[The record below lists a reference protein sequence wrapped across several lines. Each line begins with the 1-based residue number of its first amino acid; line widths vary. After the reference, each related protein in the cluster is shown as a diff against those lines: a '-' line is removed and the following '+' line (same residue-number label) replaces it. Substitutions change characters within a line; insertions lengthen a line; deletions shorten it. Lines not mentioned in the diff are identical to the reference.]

1 MTLEAS
7 FTKCQGL
14 CSFQEHFP
22 QKVGQCLK
30 PASTPSHCIY
40 VRIHSNSAFFA
51 PSGQRLSSPGHK
63 KSTIIGQITPTP
75 DVMSRN
81 SGSKIRSTF
90 SRWQR
95 EKKVSRRCLHCYPA
109 KLSVIQILFT
119 ASSSSLSSPS
129 SPSLTAAH
137 FELHGFVEYI
147 FVYPVPGVF
156 QEYACIIRQPLS
168 KSHYSL
174 ISLVYLL

>member
-1 MTLEAS
+1 MCGYIRT
-7 FTKCQGL
+7 
-14 CSFQEHFP
+14 
-22 QKVGQCLK
+22 
-30 PASTPSHCIY
+30 
-40 VRIHSNSAFFA
+40 A
-51 PSGQRLSSPGHK
+51 PS
-63 KSTIIGQITPTP
+63 
-75 DVMSRN
+75 SRHQVSVYLPLDIKEYN
-81 SGSKIRSTF
+81 NWANNARAGCHVEEFWLKNKVHVFMVAER
-90 SRWQR
+90 
-95 EKKVSRRCLHCYPA
+95 KKVSRRCLHCYPA
-109 KLSVIQILFT
+109 KLSIIQILFT
-119 ASSSSLSSPS
+119 ASSSSLSSSS

>member
-1 MTLEAS
+1 MCGYIRT
-7 FTKCQGL
+7 
-14 CSFQEHFP
+14 
-22 QKVGQCLK
+22 
-30 PASTPSHCIY
+30 
-40 VRIHSNSAFFA
+40 A
-51 PSGQRLSSPGHK
+51 PS
-63 KSTIIGQITPTP
+63 
-75 DVMSRN
+75 SRHQVSVYLPLDIKEYN
-81 SGSKIRSTF
+81 NWANNARAGCHVEEFWLKNKVHVFTVAER
-90 SRWQR
+90 
-95 EKKVSRRCLHCYPA
+95 KKVSRRCLHCYPA
-109 KLSVIQILFT
+109 KLSIIQILFT

>member
-1 MTLEAS
+1 MCGYIRT
-7 FTKCQGL
+7 
-14 CSFQEHFP
+14 
-22 QKVGQCLK
+22 
-30 PASTPSHCIY
+30 
-40 VRIHSNSAFFA
+40 A
-51 PSGQRLSSPGHK
+51 PS
-63 KSTIIGQITPTP
+63 
-75 DVMSRN
+75 SRHQVSVYLPLDIKEYN
-81 SGSKIRSTF
+81 NWANNARAGCHVEEFWLKNKVHVFMVAER
-90 SRWQR
+90 
-95 EKKVSRRCLHCYPA
+95 KKVSRRCLHCYPA
-109 KLSVIQILFT
+109 KLSIIQILFT

>member
-1 MTLEAS
+1 MCGYIRT
-7 FTKCQGL
+7 
-14 CSFQEHFP
+14 
-22 QKVGQCLK
+22 
-30 PASTPSHCIY
+30 
-40 VRIHSNSAFFA
+40 A
-51 PSGQRLSSPGHK
+51 PS
-63 KSTIIGQITPTP
+63 
-75 DVMSRN
+75 SRHQVSVYLPLDIKEYN
-81 SGSKIRSTF
+81 NWANNARAGCQVEEFWLKNKVHVFMVAER
-90 SRWQR
+90 
-95 EKKVSRRCLHCYPA
+95 KKVSRRCLHCYPA
-109 KLSVIQILFT
+109 KLSIIQILFT

>member
-1 MTLEAS
+1 MCGYIRT
-7 FTKCQGL
+7 
-14 CSFQEHFP
+14 
-22 QKVGQCLK
+22 
-30 PASTPSHCIY
+30 
-40 VRIHSNSAFFA
+40 A
-51 PSGQRLSSPGHK
+51 PS
-63 KSTIIGQITPTP
+63 
-75 DVMSRN
+75 SRHQVSVYLPLDIKEYN
-81 SGSKIRSTF
+81 NWANNARAGCHVEEFWLKNKVHVFMVAER
-90 SRWQR
+90 
-95 EKKVSRRCLHCYPA
+95 KKVSRRCLHCYPA
-109 KLSVIQILFT
+109 KLSIIQILFT

-174 ISLVYLL
+174 ISLVYLLWWSAQIDMTAE